1 MLELRSI
8 DYGATVLI
16 LVGDKNIKLK
26 VGMRIFVGKLYE
38 LILGFYSDYWGWTST
53 YTLIDFIGP
62 KL

>member
-38 LILGFYSDYWGWTST
+38 LILGFYSDY
-53 YTLIDFIGP
+53 
-62 KL
+62 